1 MNEKW
6 PWLHAAEKHG
16 SGILLYNTAPKK
28 SAIGH
33 FWIEFLGKAVDSAEK
48 GWRRVTFNVKILAI
62 LFKYHI
68 YFSCFH
74 NGDGVKLC
82 SENSSSNIPLL

>member
-1 MNEKW
+1 MTIYSKLECVISLQVVKYVNEKW

-48 GWRRVTFNVKILAI
+48 GCRRVTFNVKILAI
-62 LFKYHI
+62 LFKYVPYI
-68 YFSCFH
+68 FFMF
-74 NGDGVKLC
+74 
-82 SENSSSNIPLL
+82 P